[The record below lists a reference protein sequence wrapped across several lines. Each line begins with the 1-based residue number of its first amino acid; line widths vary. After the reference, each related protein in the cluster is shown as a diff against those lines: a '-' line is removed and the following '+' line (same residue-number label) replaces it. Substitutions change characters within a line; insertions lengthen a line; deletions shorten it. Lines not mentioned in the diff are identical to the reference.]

1 MVQGVIVQ
9 NGYIVDQNPAT
20 GEIIDRILCTTPD
33 DLNDIVRRANDAQKE
48 WSVLSLDERIEL
60 LKAGCEKLGEV
71 VEELAVKTTEEM
83 GKPLAEA
90 RDESNFSVDK
100 AEFLELVRKAN
111 EDEVLGEDGGAQSM
125 VVRDPLGVVAVLS
138 PWNFPSGEIMFLA
151 LPALAAGNSVIVKPS
166 EVSPIVGKMTV
177 EALAS
182 VLPPGVLQLV
192 QGDGS
197 VGQLL
202 VESDGIHMVAMTGST
217 AVGRSIM
224 SACASKLK
232 RLVLELGGKDPMVV
246 FADADID
253 TAAKDAVQHSL
264 ENTGQ
269 VCCSIERI
277 YVDDAI
283 RGDFERKV
291 VEIASKWKVGNGMDP
306 ENKVGPLVSQMQ
318 RDRVAQQVEVAV
330 ENGAKVL
337 FKGSIPELSSE
348 GTSFY
353 PVTVLSGINQD
364 MEIQKVETFG
374 PVVSITG
381 FNGTEEEAVKLA
393 NDTEYG
399 LASCVYTMDTN
410 KAQRVARQIQSGQV
424 GVNCYSLTKADI
436 ACPW

>member
-1 MVQGVIVQ
+1 M
-9 NGYIVDQNPAT
+9 DQNPAT

-337 FKGSIPELSSE
+337 FKGSIPEPSSE